1 MPNEPPGAQPCE
13 LATQDITAGPGRQLQ
28 RQGAHA
34 DLRSSRISRPVEETL
49 LLGRLEEHIR
59 KARKELRALAEGR
72 KDIVQLGGMEAIA
85 SKINLAALRRD
96 STGKLDSAGYARFT
110 EAGSKAV
117 DRTIQLCLNSV
128 VVSGLILSIGFAIA
142 FSDIVASDETIEFFG
157 GSNASSTIV
166 STLYTLHDTCIIL
179 AISSNLAL
187 LLMSMNVL
195 VLLLAWIPQLDAQ
208 LCWLIEN
215 TESVMYIQAILPFI
229 LVFAMAILAV
239 PAGFLR
245 SPMRGFI
252 SLLLPASV
260 TCATLWAIRIQT
272 YVRSMQ
278 LVQAR
283 QLFGMKTDDIP
294 RRVFD
299 DAILVKRRKAERRRT
314 RVQCE

>member
-13 LATQDITAGPGRQLQ
+13 LATQDIIAGPGRQLQ

-34 DLRSSRISRPVEETL
+34 DLRSSRISRPVEDTL

-59 KARKELRALAEGR
+59 KARKDIRALAEGK
-72 KDIVQLGGMEAIA
+72 KDIVQIGGMEALA

-96 STGKLDSAGYARFT
+96 SSGKLDSAGYARFT
-110 EAGSKAV
+110 EAGSKTV

-128 VVSGLILSIGFAIA
+128 LISGLILSIGFAIA
-142 FSDIVASDETIEFFG
+142 FGDIVASDESIEFFG
-157 GSNASSTIV
+157 GSNASSAI
-166 STLYTLHDTCIIL
+166 SALYTLHHTCLIL

-187 LLMSMNVL
+187 LLMSLNVL
-195 VLLLAWIPQLDAQ
+195 VLLLSWIPQLDAQ

-215 TESVMYIQAILPFI
+215 TESVMYIQGILPYV
-229 LVFAMAILAV
+229 LVAAMAILAV
-239 PAGFLR
+239 PVGFLQ
-245 SPMRGFI
+245 SPMKGFI
-252 SLLLPASV
+252 SLLAPVAYILTSV
-260 TCATLWAIRIQT
+260 WANQIMMG
-272 YVRSMQ
+272 VRSMQ

-283 QLFGMKTDDIP
+283 QLFGMHTDDIP

>member
-13 LATQDITAGPGRQLQ
+13 LATQDRTAGPGRQLQ

-187 LLMSMNVL
+187 LLMRTYWSYF
-195 VLLLAWIPQLDAQ
+195 
-208 LCWLIEN
+208 WLGSHSL
-215 TESVMYIQAILPFI
+215 T
-229 LVFAMAILAV
+229 
-239 PAGFLR
+239 R
-245 SPMRGFI
+245 SCVG
-252 SLLLPASV
+252 
-260 TCATLWAIRIQT
+260 
-272 YVRSMQ
+272 
-278 LVQAR
+278 
-283 QLFGMKTDDIP
+283 
-294 RRVFD
+294 
-299 DAILVKRRKAERRRT
+299 
-314 RVQCE
+314 